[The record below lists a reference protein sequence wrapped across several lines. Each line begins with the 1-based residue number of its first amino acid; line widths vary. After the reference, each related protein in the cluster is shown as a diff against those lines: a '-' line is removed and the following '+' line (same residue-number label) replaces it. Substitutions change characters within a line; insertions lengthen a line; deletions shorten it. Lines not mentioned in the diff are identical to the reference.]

1 MRELDFL
8 GVGRGSL
15 SQALYGEHV
24 YLRPLQ
30 KRDAEEFVSWFADIE
45 VIRFLGMEPL
55 TQDKATMWF
64 NELLRDSTGQYFG
77 IVKKNDKKLIGYT
90 FLTGISERHK
100 IAKEFGIVMG
110 DKEEWGKGYGT
121 EATRL
126 MLEYGFNV
134 LKLHRI
140 QLLVLDFNRRAL
152 RMYRKLGFKREGIQ
166 REARVVNDEWHDVI
180 MMSMLE
186 KEFQRKLDKKNRNIY
201 RSSRVNSQV

>member
-1 MRELDFL
+1 L
-8 GVGRGSL
+8 
-15 SQALYGEHV
+15 QALYGEHV
-24 YLRPLQ
+24 YPRPLQ
-30 KRDAEEFVSWFADIE
+30 KGDAEEFVLWFGDLE
-45 VIRFLGMEPL
+45 VTRFLGMEPL
-55 TQDKATMWF
+55 TRDKATMWF

-77 IVKKNDKKLIGYT
+77 IVKENDKKLIGYT

-100 IAKEFGIVMG
+100 IAKEFGIVIG

-126 MLEYGFNV
+126 MLEYGFSV

-152 RMYRKLGFKREGIQ
+152 RMYRKLGFVREGIQ
-166 REARVVNDEWHDVI
+166 REARSVNDEWHDVI

-186 KEFQRKLDKKNRNIY
+186 KEFQRKLDNKNRNIC
-201 RSSRVNSQV
+201 RSSTVNPQVQI